1 MVPAHHHMPDWGA
14 ESVEKE
20 KRRSRA
26 PVSSQVAMQFSA
38 RRDASDER
46 KMPASSLPGR
56 KRLSEMRS

>member
-38 RRDASDER
+38 RRDASGER
-46 KMPASSLPGR
+46 RAQNASVITAGKEAPQ
-56 KRLSEMRS
+56 